1 MVNVEKRKKF
11 FGNKNNLKIKTKK
24 QKPEKKIL
32 SERETWAKGKA
43 R

>member
-1 MVNVEKRKKF
+1 MLKNGKKF
-11 FGNKNNLKIKTKK
+11 FGNKNNLKMTTKK

-32 SERETWAKGKA
+32 RERETCAKVKA